1 MGPTG
6 EPQQIDGSLR
16 FITIN
21 RGREEKER
29 NEFALKDFNPKTY
42 TWRMES
48 WNIFNLQDSVSSPR
62 QLESSHSLIFSFK
75 NN

>member
-6 EPQQIDGSLR
+6 EPQYIDGSLR

-29 NEFALKDFNPKTY
+29 NEFTLKDFNPKT
-42 TWRMES
+42 
-48 WNIFNLQDSVSSPR
+48 
-62 QLESSHSLIFSFK
+62 
-75 NN
+75 

>member
-21 RGREEKER
+21 CGREEKER
-29 NEFALKDFNPKTY
+29 NEFTLKDFNPKTY
-42 TWRMES
+42 TWWMES

-62 QLESSHSLIFSFK
+62 QLESSHSLILIYFQF
-75 NN
+75 